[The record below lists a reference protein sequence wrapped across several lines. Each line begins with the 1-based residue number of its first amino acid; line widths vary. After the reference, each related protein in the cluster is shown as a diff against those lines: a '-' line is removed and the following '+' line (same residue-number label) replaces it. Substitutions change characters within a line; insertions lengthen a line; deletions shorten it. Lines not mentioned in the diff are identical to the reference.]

1 MHTRLSR
8 LCAVILVLPLFARAQ
23 QTVDEY
29 QVKAAYL
36 YKFAKMVQAS
46 PPGLPGT
53 SDLIIGVFGGSEDFV
68 KVLRRTLTGKTINGR
83 TLEIRHPRSPKEL
96 KSCQLV
102 FFRTSEQTTRAVIA
116 QLGRTSVVLVGE
128 DKEFLNDG
136 GMINLLPS
144 EEKITYEVNSAA
156 LERAGVHGDIGP
168 AALKTDVQIA
178 QVEPE
183 SARSITF
190 RVLPQFPSIA
200 VTMKLTGAVQLEAVV
215 RPDGTV
221 KQVRVVGGHPVL
233 AQVAV
238 AAVMKWRYE
247 RGSKETTETLR
258 VSFEK

>member
-46 PPGLPGT
+46 SPGLPGT

-68 KVLRRTLTGKTINGR
+68 RVLRHNLTGKTINGR

-128 DKEFLNDG
+128 DL
-136 GMINLLPS
+136 
-144 EEKITYEVNSAA
+144 
-156 LERAGVHGDIGP
+156 GV
-168 AALKTDVQIA
+168 
-178 QVEPE
+178 
-183 SARSITF
+183 
-190 RVLPQFPSIA
+190 
-200 VTMKLTGAVQLEAVV
+200 
-215 RPDGTV
+215 
-221 KQVRVVGGHPVL
+221 
-233 AQVAV
+233 
-238 AAVMKWRYE
+238 
-247 RGSKETTETLR
+247 
-258 VSFEK
+258 

>member
-8 LCAVILVLPLFARAQ
+8 LCVVILVFSLFASAQ
-23 QTVDEY
+23 QTADEY

-36 YKFAKMVQAS
+36 YNFAKMVPPL
-46 PPGLPGT
+46 PPGLPGS

-83 TLEIRHPRSPKEL
+83 TLEIRHLRSPKEL

-102 FFRTSEQTTRAVIA
+102 FFRASEQTTRAVIA

-156 LERAGVHGDIGP
+156 LERAGVHGDTGS
-168 AALKTDVQIA
+168 AAPKTETAD
-178 QVEPE
+178 VEPE

-190 RVLPQFPSIA
+190 RVLPEFPSIA
-200 VTMKLTGAVQLEAVV
+200 VTMKLTGAVQLQAVV

-238 AAVMKWRYE
+238 AAVMKWRYQP
-247 RGSKETTETLR
+247 GLKETTETLR
-258 VSFEK
+258 VSFEQ